1 METLL
6 KSITRKPW
14 GITIDEVIAKAGEGD
29 AVTIVFRPIQKEPE
43 SKPLHISGESLR
55 KGHEYIVRVKSWMTK
70 PTTDPSFDFM
80 SHWNRNI
87 PMPLRVM
94 KGRVLSDT
102 RGMVYME
109 LRACPVQTDFCMKC
123 GKPLTHPVSRLYGL
137 GPECGGHFH
146 INPFNTEEELEAAIQ
161 EVRQKLNNVTWTGW
175 IAKSG
180 IEYATEVLPNGNVA
194 TRSGVGNC

>member
-14 GITIDEVIAKAGEGD
+14 GTTLEEVIAKANEGD
-29 AVTIVFRPIQKEPE
+29 TVTVMFQAVQPKREE
-43 SKPLHISGESLR
+43 KPLHISGEHLR
-55 KGHEYIVRVKSWMTK
+55 KGHEYIVKVKQWMTQ
-70 PTTDPSFDFM
+70 PTSNAGFDFM
-80 SHWNRNI
+80 YHWNKNI

-94 KGRVLSDT
+94 RGRVLSET

-109 LRACPVQTDFCMKC
+109 LRACPLKTDYCMRC

-137 GPECGGHFH
+137 GPECGGHYH
-146 INPFNTEEELEAAIQ
+146 INPFNTEEELNNAIQ
-161 EVRQKLNNVTWTGW
+161 EIKEKLNSVTWTGW

-180 IEYATEVLPNGNVA
+180 VEYATEVLPNGKVA
-194 TRSGVGNC
+194 VR

>member
-6 KSITRKPW
+6 KSITRQPW
-14 GITIDEVIAKAGEGD
+14 GTTVEQIIAKAGEGD
-29 AVTIVFRPIQKEPE
+29 AVTVVFKATHKKPEPA
-43 SKPLHISGESLR
+43 PLHISGEHLR

-70 PTTDPSFDFM
+70 QTTDPSFDFM
-80 SHWNRNI
+80 SHWNKNI

-94 KGRVLSDT
+94 RGRVLSET

-109 LRACPVQTDFCMKC
+109 LRACPLKTDYCMKC

-137 GPECGGHFH
+137 GPECGGHYH

-180 IEYATEVLPNGNVA
+180 VEYATEVLPNGDVA
-194 TRSGVGNC
+194 RR